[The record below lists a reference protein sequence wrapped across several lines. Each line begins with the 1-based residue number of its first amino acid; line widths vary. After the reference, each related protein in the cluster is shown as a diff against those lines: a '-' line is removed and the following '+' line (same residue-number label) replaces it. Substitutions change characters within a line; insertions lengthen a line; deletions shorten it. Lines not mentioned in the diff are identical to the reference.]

1 LWPFCQLVRYTH
13 SAKALLVPVPAP
25 PAMPDIFRRAR
36 HDRHSAALLMT
47 RQGREFLRI
56 DTFGRSPGCLFA

>member
-1 LWPFCQLVRYTH
+1 MV
-13 SAKALLVPVPAP
+13 LLVPVPAP
-25 PAMPDIFRRAR
+25 PATPNIFRKAR

-56 DTFGRSPGCLFA
+56 DIFGRSPECLFA